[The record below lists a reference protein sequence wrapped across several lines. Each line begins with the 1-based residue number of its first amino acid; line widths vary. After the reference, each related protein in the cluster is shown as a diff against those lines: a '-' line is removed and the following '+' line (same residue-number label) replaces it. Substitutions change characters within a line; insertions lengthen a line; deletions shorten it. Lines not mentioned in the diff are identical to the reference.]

1 MSGAR
6 RTIIT
11 VTLAAG
17 AGLAALGVSGRL
29 GEAGG
34 WGLFLVSALLLAAG
48 SGAAGVLLF
57 TKRFHTV
64 GLKAVTA
71 WLLVLGGVFYVWG
84 IFGLGGFYVLE
95 TLEGRMEARWVVF
108 GPVVLAAI
116 IVLDIGLY
124 RMIVRRNMP
133 TYRRFG
139 QFITRQGSDPE
150 AMRRTLVDEVV
161 LHKSLFSVS
170 GFRWFKHTLIFWGFG
185 LLVVTEFLAVLF
197 RDMLPAFGRGDLW
210 MAGHPLR
217 LAFDFAFD
225 AFGLMSL
232 AGCVLALLWRVMV
245 NGTEQ
250 QKFTDTP
257 TALFLFFVL
266 FSGFIVEGLR
276 IAGSPPDPLSAVSF
290 VGYGLALLMGPAEAT
305 LSGLYDPL
313 WYAHVIG
320 SCLFIAYVPLK
331 RLVHSC
337 ATPMGRLM
345 NAQKGLLEA
354 KRKGVLGGLMGG
366 QMGGKISTPE

>member
-1 MSGAR
+1 MGGAYKR
-6 RTIIT
+6 IIVT
-11 VTLAAG
+11 LTLAAG
-17 AGLAALGVSGRL
+17 VGLAALGVGGRL
-29 GEAGG
+29 VEAWG
-34 WGLFLVSALLLAAG
+34 WGLFLVSALLLSAG
-48 SGAAGVLLF
+48 TGAGGVLLF
-57 TKRFHTV
+57 SQRLHTDF
-64 GLKAVTA
+64 LKAVTA
-71 WLLVLGGVFYVWG
+71 WLLVLGGLFYVWG
-84 IFGLGGFYVLE
+84 IFGLGGFYVFE
-95 TLEGRMEARWVVF
+95 TLEGRMETRWVVF
-108 GPVVLAAI
+108 GPAILAAI

-124 RMIVRRNMP
+124 RIIIVRNQP

-139 QFITRQGSDPE
+139 RFVTRRDSDPD

-185 LLVVTEFLAVLF
+185 LLFVSECLAVVF

-210 MAGHPLR
+210 MADHPLR

-232 AGCVLALLWRVMV
+232 VGCVLALVWRVMV
-245 NGTEQ
+245 NSTEQ
-250 QKFTDTP
+250 HKFTDTP

-276 IAGSPPDPLSAVSF
+276 IAGAAPDPHLAVSF
-290 VGYGLALLMGPAEAT
+290 AGYGLALLMGPAAEALAG
-305 LSGLYDPL
+305 LSEPL
-313 WYAHVIG
+313 WYVHVIG
-320 SCLFIAYVPLK
+320 SCLFIAYVPVK

-354 KRKGVLGGLMGG
+354 KRKGVVGGLLGGWT
-366 QMGGKISTPE
+366 STRE

>member
-1 MSGAR
+1 MGGIYK
-6 RTIIT
+6 RTIVT
-11 VTLAAG
+11 LTLAAG
-17 AGLAALGVSGRL
+17 AGGAALGASGLL
-29 GEAGG
+29 GEAWG

-48 SGAAGVLLF
+48 TGAGGVLLF
-57 TKRFHTV
+57 SKRLHTES
-64 GLKAVTA
+64 LKAVTA

-84 IFGLGGFYVLE
+84 ICGLGGFYVFE

-108 GPVVLAAI
+108 GTAILAAI
-116 IVLDIGLY
+116 IVLDVGLY
-124 RMIVRRNMP
+124 RIIIERNLA

-139 QFITRQGSDPE
+139 QFITRRDSDPD
-150 AMRRTLVDEVV
+150 AMRRALVDEVV

-185 LLVVTEFLAVLF
+185 LLFVSECLAVVF

-210 MAGHPLR
+210 MAHHPLR

-232 AGCVLALLWRVMV
+232 AGCVLALVWRVMV

-276 IAGSPPDPLSAVSF
+276 IAGSAPDPYLAVSF
-290 VGYGLALLMGPAEAT
+290 AGYGLALLIGPAEAA
-305 LSGLYDPL
+305 LAGLADPL

-320 SCLFIAYVPLK
+320 SCLFIAYVPVK

-345 NAQKGLLEA
+345 NSQKGLLEA
-354 KRKGVLGGLMGG
+354 KRKGVVGGLLGAWTT
-366 QMGGKISTPE
+366 TPE

>member
-1 MSGAR
+1 MGGASK

-11 VTLAAG
+11 FTMAAG
-17 AGLAALGVSGRL
+17 AGLLALGIVGLL
-29 GEAGG
+29 GEAWS
-34 WGLFLVSALLLAAG
+34 WGLFLVSALLLSAG
-48 SGAAGVLLF
+48 TGTGGILLF
-57 TKRFHTV
+57 SKRLHTES
-64 GLKAVTA
+64 LRAVTA
-71 WLLVLGGVFYVWG
+71 WLLILGGMFYAWG
-84 IFGLGGFYVLE
+84 ICGLGGFYVFE
-95 TLEGRMEARWVVF
+95 TLEGRMETRWVVF
-108 GPVVLAAI
+108 GPVILAAI

-124 RMIVRRNMP
+124 RIIIERNLP

-139 QFITRQGSDPE
+139 QFVTRRDSDPD

-185 LLVVTEFLAVLF
+185 LLFATECLAVVF

-210 MAGHPLR
+210 MADHPLR

-225 AFGLMSL
+225 AFGLLSM
-232 AGCVLALLWRVMV
+232 AGCVLALVWRIMI

-257 TALFLFFVL
+257 TAVFLFLVL
-266 FSGFIVEGLR
+266 FSGFLVEGLR
-276 IAGSPPDPLSAVSF
+276 IAGSPHDPNLAVSF
-290 VGYGLALLMGPAEAT
+290 VGYGLALLIGPAEAA
-305 LSGLYDPL
+305 LAGLYDPL

-320 SCLFIAYVPLK
+320 SCLFIAYVPVK

-354 KRKGVLGGLMGG
+354 KRRGVVGGLLGSWTTT
-366 QMGGKISTPE
+366 QD